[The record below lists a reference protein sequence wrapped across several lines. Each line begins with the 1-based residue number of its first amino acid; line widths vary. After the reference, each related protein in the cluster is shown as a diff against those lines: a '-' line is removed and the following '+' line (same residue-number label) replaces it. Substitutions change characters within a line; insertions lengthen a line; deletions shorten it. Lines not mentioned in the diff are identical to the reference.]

1 MDLPR
6 PHSSNDEAPQRVRF
20 GRFTADLG
28 SGELRVDGKSVAM
41 QPQPRRLLLHLIRH
55 RHRVVSRQEL
65 LEEVFGGREVSTA
78 ALARAI
84 TKARAA
90 IEQEGSDGAVA
101 AIPRVGFRFV
111 AKASTGALAPGE
123 DGRSVSVALLPFDDA
138 TNDAASAWVRSG
150 LPSLVGEM
158 LESDRRISLITMP
171 SVLGAVADA
180 PAETLAQRVARLQQA
195 TGAAAV
201 VHAHVAPSPSG
212 LQVDFRLFAGRRLAT
227 GSVTE
232 AQPADLALAMAK
244 AVGALLGCTIDDAA
258 AAAQLPKDPLAAEA
272 YFRGRQAAAD
282 ERLELALHLFQLAHA
297 VEPDHTATA
306 LSLLQR
312 LAARAETR
320 AQAHGLAA
328 ELIRRAE
335 SANDR
340 ATLVRIHYALAHGQ
354 LTQHLPEEAAANLD
368 RVMAL
373 ADGREGA
380 MFWSNLYQLHAIVA
394 HARSRHA
401 QAREHLA
408 RSRQFCLDAGH
419 RGRLLWLMLYEAGL
433 VTPEE
438 GVELAMKAARGARQ
452 IGRQVTIA
460 GACNNASKALSRV
473 GRLAEAVSYA
483 AEGFAAAA
491 AIGDRSLADSLAE
504 CSAFACR
511 LAGWPA
517 IAERTLADL
526 DAMPGAPYHEHFVLL
541 ARGFWHGSRG
551 EWTQAAGFTGRA
563 LDRVPFAALRAYVL
577 PWHAEALMF
586 SGREDEAQALID
598 NDDPT
603 AYATTEYKVHPLL
616 MRAALAHRRGEC
628 DAALAWLGEAVALGP
643 SAMWHTW
650 ACVDI
655 AWLNAEA
662 GRSDEAARA
671 LARIDAGLAALPV
684 VMATRARVRH
694 AAGDVQGAAALH
706 RRHIAARKEPGWNPY
721 FEDLAAE
728 YDRQAREG
736 LRPLPPSPFLPS
748 RSC

>member
-6 PHSSNDEAPQRVRF
+6 PLSSNDEATQRVRF
-20 GRFTADLG
+20 GRFTADLE
-28 SGELRVDGKSVAM
+28 SGELRFDGKPVTM

-55 RHRVVSRQEL
+55 RHRVVSKDEL
-65 LEEVFGGREVSTA
+65 LEEVFGGREVSSA

-84 TKARAA
+84 TKVRQA
-90 IEQEGSDGAVA
+90 IESEGSCCAVTA
-101 AIPRVGFRFV
+101 VQRVGFRFV
-111 AKASTGALAPGE
+111 ANVSTDALAPGE

-138 TNDAASAWVRSG
+138 TNDADSAWVRSG

-158 LESDRRISLITMP
+158 LESDRRISLVTMP
-171 SVLGAVADA
+171 SVLGAVAEV
-180 PAETLAQRVARLQQA
+180 PADTLAQRVARLQQV

-201 VHAHVAPSPSG
+201 VHARVARSPAG
-212 LQVDFRLFAGRRLAT
+212 LQVDFRLFAGRKVAT
-227 GSVTE
+227 GSVAE
-232 AQPADLALAMAK
+232 SRPADLALATAK
-244 AVGALLGCTIDDAA
+244 AVGALLGCAIDYEA

-282 ERLELALHLFQLAHA
+282 ERFELALHLFQLAHH

-306 LSLLQR
+306 LRLLQR
-312 LAARAETR
+312 LAARTETR
-320 AQAHGLAA
+320 AQARTLAA
-328 ELIRRAE
+328 DLIRRAE
-335 SANDR
+335 SADDR
-340 ATLVRIHYALAHGQ
+340 VTLVRVHYAMAHGQ
-354 LTQHLPEEAAANLD
+354 TTHHLPEEAAPHLD
-368 RVMAL
+368 QVMAL
-373 ADGREGA
+373 SDGREGA
-380 MFWSNLYQLHAIVA
+380 MFWANVYQLRAIVS
-394 HARSRHA
+394 HARSRYEE
-401 QAREHLA
+401 AREHLA
-408 RSRQFCLDAGH
+408 RSRQFCLDTGDRAK
-419 RGRLLWLMLYEAGL
+419 LLWLMLYEAGL

-438 GVELAMKAARGARQ
+438 GAELAMKAARGARQ
-452 IGRQVTIA
+452 IGRQLTLA
-460 GACNNASKALSRV
+460 GACNNASKSLSRL

-491 AIGDRSLADSLAE
+491 AIGSRLIAESLAE

-517 IAERTLADL
+517 IAQRTLADL
-526 DAMPGAPYHEHFVLL
+526 DALPGAPYQEHFVLL

-551 EWTQAAGFTGRA
+551 DWTQAAAFTGRA
-563 LDRVPFAALRAYVL
+563 LDRMPFAALRAYVL

-586 SGREDEAQALID
+586 CGRDDEAQALID
-598 NDDPT
+598 NDDPS

-616 MRAALAHRRGEC
+616 MCAALAHRRGER
-628 DAALAWLGEAVALGP
+628 DAALAWLGKAVALGP

-671 LARIDAGLAALPV
+671 LARIDAELAALPV
-684 VMATRARVRH
+684 VIATRARVRH
-694 AAGDVQGAAALH
+694 AAGDVRSAAALH
-706 RRHIAARKEPGWNPY
+706 RRYIAARKEPGWNPY
-721 FEDLAAE
+721 FDDLAAE

-736 LRPLPPSPFLPS
+736 LQPLPPTPFLPS